1 MGRTYQTATIENF
14 NDMAKVVEGTL
25 TSDKVRSLT
34 VNFLVDTGAAMLC
47 LPKTMVQQLGLFR
60 LRTIPIHTANGM
72 MNADVYSHVRLKVF
86 DREASMEVLETLDE
100 TPPLMGYLPLE
111 MLVLVVSPT
120 EQKLVGDPFHGGKY
134 MIDMF

>member
-1 MGRTYQTATIENF
+1 MGRTYQIATIENF

-25 TSDKVRSLT
+25 TPDKVRSLE
-34 VNFLVDTGAAMLC
+34 VDFFVDTGAAMLC
-47 LPKTMVQQLGLFR
+47 LPQKNITQLGLLKMR
-60 LRTIPIHTANGM
+60 STRTRTANGVID
-72 MNADVYSHVRLKVF
+72 ADVYSPVRIKVL
-86 DREASMEVLETLDE
+86 DREATMEVMATSDE
-100 TPPLMGYLPLE
+100 TPPLLGYLPLE